1 MNSKKNSTP
10 RFDMKWHPVA
20 AAVLLAL
27 PIVAQAADI
36 SIKNGVVGSA
46 NNVPVININTAN
58 DKGLSH
64 NVYDKLNV
72 GKNGVIFNNSATG
85 ANTTL
90 GGNVQG
96 NSNLTSG
103 SAKVILNE
111 VTSKNASAINGM
123 MEIAGDKADLII
135 ANPNGITVSG
145 GGTINTGKLT
155 LTTGT
160 PDVKDGQVAGYSV
173 NGGTITLGQMS
184 TTSPT
189 DILARN
195 VVVTDKVSAGEL
207 NVVAGNNYVN
217 SAGQATGTV
226 TATGS
231 RNTNSIDVAA
241 LGGMY
246 AKKINLVST
255 ENGVGVR
262 NLGLLSAGDGGV
274 NIDSKGQL
282 LNSNAR
288 IETSGQINIKTNGAL
303 NNTTGAIAAT
313 GSIALDTNKNS
324 LVNTRAGNISTS
336 GDLYINSGAID
347 NTNGKMAS
355 AGTLAVD
362 TNNATLTNS
371 GKGNTV
377 GIEAGIV
384 ALKTGTLNN
393 SNGQIKGGYVG
404 LESTALNNN
413 SGLVD
418 SLGNV
423 DVISAGNVDNTRG
436 LLRSAGGTTKISAKG
451 AVSNGSTKTA
461 DTSSNDSLGI
471 IAEKGV
477 QIAANSINN
486 NGGQMASNG
495 DISLES
501 NGAIDNYAGKLNS
514 SAKVIAKGSSL
525 RNDNGGLSGKGGV
538 SVSTTGNIT
547 NYIGVISSEEGDI
560 ALGANTVNNY
570 GGFMMGQNIG
580 IEANGDVNN
589 NTAMIVA
596 SKALTVK
603 ANNTIDNR
611 NGDNFGSAFGLY
623 FGMPQQKGGMIG
635 KEGISLTG
643 NNIYN
648 NTSRIVAENGPLA
661 VQAKGNIDNTRA
673 LLMSG
678 TDATL
683 KAGGVFYNNYATT
696 YAAGNL
702 NIDTVSLENYSNGTL
717 IDNNATG
724 IIASDND
731 LVLNVNNNVNNYG
744 WISSKGDAIVNVLK
758 GVFYNRNTLAAEK
771 SLTLSALNG
780 VENFKNIS
788 AAGGDLTI
796 TTQRHVTNNNNSNMV
811 GDNVTITAVNDINNR
826 GNIVGDSDLTVKT
839 NGNLNN
845 NLTMRGEG
853 DVSISANSIN
863 NNNATL
869 KANGSMTLAT
879 AANVGNNRGSITA
892 GNGDISIVSAKGNI
906 DNYSGTILSAG
917 AVNIAGGALNN
928 DYGQIAG
935 VNDIDLTL
943 TGNFDS
949 YRGSV
954 LSEKGDVTLKGN
966 AIDNNYGLI
975 AGKNVTVD
983 AKSTVYNNTAMMAA
997 SQKLSVTSAGNI
1009 ENRYGNN
1016 FVSQLGS
1023 YFGITGDA
1031 GGMVGTEGVSL
1042 SAQNVYNNYSSIIAE
1057 KGPLSLIAKSTLDN
1071 TWGML
1076 VSGADAIV
1084 KAAGVF
1090 YNNYATTW
1098 SAGNLDVTTSTLYNA
1113 SNGSMANNTA
1123 TGVIASDKKLM
1134 LNVDNSFTNYGWI
1147 SSKDTLNV
1155 NVLKGVLYNRN
1166 TISADNAL
1174 AINAQNGVEN
1184 FQDIVA
1190 GTSVNIDT
1198 QRHVTNN
1205 AKSNILAQ
1213 NIAINA
1219 VNDINNRGNIV
1230 GDYTLTAKT
1239 SGNIYNYLNMLSYG
1253 VANVTANN
1261 VTNSGKD
1268 AVLGGLA
1275 GLELNANKVT
1285 NTGTIVGI

>member
-1 MNSKKNSTP
+1 MNSKKNSTS
-10 RFDMKWHPVA
+10 RFEMKWHPVA

-27 PIVAQAADI
+27 PIVTQAADI
-36 SIKNGVVGSA
+36 SMKNGVVGAA

-72 GKNGVIFNNSATG
+72 DKNGLIFNNSATG

-90 GGNVQG
+90 GGNIQG
-96 NSNLTSG
+96 NSNLASG
-103 SAKVILNE
+103 TAKVILNE
-111 VTSKNASAINGM
+111 VTSKNTTAINGM

-135 ANPNGITVSG
+135 ANPNGITVNG
-145 GGTINTGKLT
+145 GGTINAGKLT

-160 PDVKDGQVAGYSV
+160 PDIQNGEVAGYSV
-173 NGGTITLGQMS
+173 KGGSITLGQLN

-189 DILARN
+189 EILARN
-195 VVVTDKVSAGEL
+195 VVVNDKVTAGEL

-217 SAGQATGTV
+217 SAGQVTGTV

-262 NLGLLSAGDGGV
+262 NLGLISAGVDGV

-303 NNTTGAIAAT
+303 NNTTGAIAST
-313 GSIALDTNKNS
+313 GSIALDTNKNN

-347 NTNGKMAS
+347 NTNGKLAS

-371 GKGNTV
+371 GKGTTV

-393 SNGQIKGGYVG
+393 RNGQIKGGYVG
-404 LESTALNNN
+404 LESSVINNN

-423 DVISAGNVDNTRG
+423 DVVSAGNVDNTKG
-436 LLRSAGGTTKISAKG
+436 LLRSAGGYTKISAKG
-451 AVSNGSTKTA
+451 TLNNGTTKTA

-525 RNDNGGLSGKGGV
+525 RNDNGGLSGKGGI

-547 NYIGVISSEEGDI
+547 NYIGVFSSEEGDV
-560 ALGANTVNNY
+560 ALGANAVNNY
-570 GGFMMGQNIG
+570 GGFMMGQNID
-580 IEANGDVNN
+580 INANAEVNN

-596 SKALTVK
+596 NKTLTVNAK
-603 ANNTIDNR
+603 NNIDNR
-611 NGDNFGSAFGLY
+611 NGNNFGSAFGLY
-623 FGMPQQKGGMIG
+623 FGMPQQTGGMIG
-635 KEGISLTG
+635 KEGVSLTG
-643 NNIYN
+643 NHIYN
-648 NTSRIVAENGPLA
+648 NTSRIIAENGPLTL
-661 VQAKGNIDNTRA
+661 QAKGNIDNTRA
-673 LLMSG
+673 LLVSG
-678 TDATL
+678 ADTRL
-683 KAGGVFYNNYATT
+683 KSGGVFYNNYATT

-702 NIDTVSLENYSNGTL
+702 NIDSVSLENYSSGTL

-724 IIASDND
+724 IIATDKD

-744 WISSKGDAIVNVLK
+744 WISSLGDATVNILK

-780 VENFKNIS
+780 VENFKDIS

-796 TTQRHVTNNNNSNMV
+796 TTQRHVTNNSNSNMV

-826 GNIVGDSDLTVKT
+826 GNIVGQSDLIVKT

-845 NLTMRGEG
+845 NLTMRGEA

-869 KANGSMTLAT
+869 KANGDMTLAT
-879 AANVGNNRGSITA
+879 TANVSNNRGNITA
-892 GNGDISIVSAKGNI
+892 VTGDLSLVSAKGN
-906 DNYSGTILSAG
+906 
-917 AVNIAGGALNN
+917 
-928 DYGQIAG
+928 
-935 VNDIDLTL
+935 
-943 TGNFDS
+943 
-949 YRGSV
+949 
-954 LSEKGDVTLKGN
+954 
-966 AIDNNYGLI
+966 
-975 AGKNVTVD
+975 
-983 AKSTVYNNTAMMAA
+983 
-997 SQKLSVTSAGNI
+997 
-1009 ENRYGNN
+1009 
-1016 FVSQLGS
+1016 
-1023 YFGITGDA
+1023 
-1031 GGMVGTEGVSL
+1031 
-1042 SAQNVYNNYSSIIAE
+1042 
-1057 KGPLSLIAKSTLDN
+1057 LDN

-1076 VSGADAIV
+1076 TSGANAIIN
-1084 KAAGVF
+1084 AAGVF

-1098 SAGNLDVTTSTLYNA
+1098 SAGNLDITAGTLYNA

-1123 TGVIASDKKLM
+1123 TGVIASDKNLT

-1147 SSKDTLNV
+1147 SSKDALNI
-1155 NVLKGVLYNRN
+1155 NVQKGVLYNRN
-1166 TISADNAL
+1166 TLSADNAL
-1174 AINAQNGVEN
+1174 AINALNGVEN

-1190 GTSVNIDT
+1190 GTRLNIDT
-1198 QRHVTNN
+1198 QKHVTNN
-1205 AKSNILAQ
+1205 TKSNILAQ
-1213 NIAINA
+1213 NIVINA
-1219 VNDINNRGNIV
+1219 VKDINNRGNIV

-1239 SGNIYNYLNMLSYG
+1239 SGNLYNYLNMLSYG
-1253 VANVTANN
+1253 VAAVTANN

-1268 AVLGGLA
+1268 AVLGGLT
-1275 GLELNANKVT
+1275 GMELNANKVT
-1285 NTGTIVGI
+1285 NTGTVVGI

>member
-1 MNSKKNSTP
+1 MNSKKNNTP
-10 RFDMKWHPVA
+10 RFDMNWHPVA

-72 GKNGVIFNNSATG
+72 GKEGLIFNNSATG

-90 GGNVQG
+90 GGNIQG
-96 NSNLTSG
+96 NSNLASG
-103 SAKVILNE
+103 TAKVILNE

-135 ANPNGITVSG
+135 ANPNGITVNG

-160 PDVKDGQVAGYSV
+160 PDLQDGQVAGYSV
-173 NGGTITLGQMS
+173 NGGTITLGQM
-184 TTSPT
+184 TTASPT

-195 VVVTDKVSAGEL
+195 VVVSGKVTAGEL
-207 NVVAGNNYVN
+207 NVVTGNNYVN
-217 SAGQATGTV
+217 SAGQATKTV
-226 TATGS
+226 SATGS

-262 NLGLLSAGDGGV
+262 NLGLISAGTDGV

-288 IETSGQINIKTNGAL
+288 IETSGQVNIKTNGAL
-303 NNTTGAIAAT
+303 NNTTGAIAST

-347 NTNGKMAS
+347 NTNGKLAS

-404 LESTALNNN
+404 LESTAVNNN

-423 DVISAGNVDNTRG
+423 DVISNGNVDNTRG
-436 LLRSAGGTTKISAKG
+436 LLRSAGGYTKISAKG
-451 AVSNGSTKTA
+451 AVNNGTTKTA

-501 NGAIDNYAGKLNS
+501 NGAIDNYSGKLNS

-547 NYIGVISSEEGDI
+547 NYIGVISSEEGDV

-570 GGFMMGQNIG
+570 GGFIMGQNIG
-580 IEANGDVNN
+580 IEARGDVNN

-603 ANNTIDNR
+603 ANNNIDNR
-611 NGDNFGSAFGLY
+611 NGDNFGNAFGLY

-635 KEGISLTG
+635 KGGISLTG

-648 NTSRIVAENGPLA
+648 NTSRIVAENGPLD

-673 LLMSG
+673 LLTSG
-678 TDATL
+678 ADAAI

-702 NIDTVSLENYSNGTL
+702 NIDSVWLENYSSGTL

-731 LVLNVNNNVNNYG
+731 LTLNVNNNVNNYG

-771 SLTLSALNG
+771 SLTLTALNG
-780 VENFKNIS
+780 VENFKDLS
-788 AAGGDLTI
+788 AADGDLTI
-796 TTQRHVTNNNNSNMV
+796 STQRHVTNNNNSNMV

-826 GNIVGDSDLTVKT
+826 GNIVGDSDLIVKT
-839 NGNLNN
+839 NGNLYNY
-845 NLTMRGEG
+845 LTMRGEG

-869 KANGSMTLAT
+869 KANGGMTLAT
-879 AANVGNNRGSITA
+879 TANVSNIRGSITA
-892 GNGDISIVSAKGNI
+892 ATGDLSIVSTKG
-906 DNYSGTILSAG
+906 
-917 AVNIAGGALNN
+917 
-928 DYGQIAG
+928 
-935 VNDIDLTL
+935 
-943 TGNFDS
+943 
-949 YRGSV
+949 
-954 LSEKGDVTLKGN
+954 
-966 AIDNNYGLI
+966 
-975 AGKNVTVD
+975 
-983 AKSTVYNNTAMMAA
+983 
-997 SQKLSVTSAGNI
+997 
-1009 ENRYGNN
+1009 
-1016 FVSQLGS
+1016 
-1023 YFGITGDA
+1023 
-1031 GGMVGTEGVSL
+1031 
-1042 SAQNVYNNYSSIIAE
+1042 
-1057 KGPLSLIAKSTLDN
+1057 TLDN

-1076 VSGADAIV
+1076 TSGANALV
-1084 KAAGVF
+1084 KVASVF

-1098 SAGNLDVTTSTLYNA
+1098 SAGNLDITASTLYNS
-1113 SNGSMANNTA
+1113 SNGSMENDTA
-1123 TGVIASDKKLM
+1123 TGVIASDKNLT

-1147 SSKDTLNV
+1147 SSKDSLNLNV
-1155 NVLKGVLYNRN
+1155 QKGVLYNRN
-1166 TISADNAL
+1166 TLSADNAL
-1174 AINAQNGVEN
+1174 AINALNGVEN

-1190 GTSVNIDT
+1190 GTRVSIDT
-1198 QRHVTNN
+1198 QKHVTNN
-1205 AKSNILAQ
+1205 TRSNILAQ
-1213 NIAINA
+1213 NIVINA
-1219 VNDINNRGNIV
+1219 VKDINNRGNIV
-1230 GDYTLTAKT
+1230 GDYSLTAKT

-1253 VANVTANN
+1253 VAGVTANN

-1268 AVLGGLA
+1268 AVLGGLT